1 MESALT
7 IAAGR
12 PARVSFSASES
23 TSADLPL
30 ALGPAISTARASPIL
45 PASNSMHHVLTLIA
59 AKAKTPL
66 LPEIVLALANAL
78 ATGGV
83 SPGPADW
90 LAEGEACDIP
100 FEGEQAAAAALAR
113 GVIGDRAIDIG
124 IVATAGRRKKLLI
137 ADMDSTMIGQECIDE
152 LAAEIGAGE
161 TVAAITQKA
170 MRGEIAFRPALRER
184 VALLKGLPVT
194 NVKKVLAQRITLMP
208 GGRTLVRT
216 MADNGAYTA
225 LVSGGFTAFAGPI
238 ASRLG
243 FDEFRA
249 NTLNHENGRFTGTL
263 AEPILGRDAK
273 LARLRSLIA
282 EHGLDRRQVLA
293 VGDGAND
300 LAIIRHAGL
309 GVAFH
314 AKPALEAQAD
324 VAIRHGDLS
333 ALLYLQGYRREEFVG

>member
-1 MESALT
+1 M
-7 IAAGR
+7 
-12 PARVSFSASES
+12 
-23 TSADLPL
+23 
-30 ALGPAISTARASPIL
+30 
-45 PASNSMHHVLTLIA
+45 SNVLTLIA

-66 LPEIVLALANAL
+66 TADIVSAVGNAL
-78 ATGGV
+78 AAGGV

-100 FEGEQAAAAALAR
+100 FAGERAAAADLAR
-113 GVIGDRAIDIG
+113 GVIGDRAIDVG

-152 LAAEIGAGE
+152 LAVEIGAGE
-161 TVAAITQKA
+161 IVAAITQKA
-170 MRGEIAFRPALRER
+170 MRGEIAFRPALRQR

-194 NVKKVLAQRITLMP
+194 TVDKVLSERITLTP

-216 MADNGAYTA
+216 MRANGAYA
-225 LVSGGFTAFAGPI
+225 SLVSGGFTAFAGPI
-238 ASRLG
+238 AGRLG

-249 NTLNHENGRFTGTL
+249 NALNHENGRFTGTI

-273 LARLRSLIA
+273 HARLHDLIA
-282 EHGLDRRQVLA
+282 AHGLDRTQTLT

-300 LAIIRHAGL
+300 LAMIRLAGL

-314 AKPALEAQAD
+314 AKPRVEAEAD
-324 VAIRHGDLS
+324 VAIRHGDLT
-333 ALLYLQGYRREEFVG
+333 ALLYLQGYRRDEFVE